1 MTMNDDRST
10 PTTGLAPWSEEPVTP
25 AFPLRIYRSARRARY
40 DKAHPIGLFSAD
52 VEALEADLRDS
63 FAAFAADFDSLVEDQ
78 YMRDGSHYRLR
89 RFSSF
94 ELDPRASGDP
104 LRALPPE
111 PFYQDERLNAYSGGI
126 HRHYE
131 PLAAH
136 TVESLFLRH
145 LIYDL
150 YSLLPPWAT
159 ANGCPWNIGVHLLR
173 IVGTREQPGLPAP
186 EGIHQD
192 GHEFTSITLIRRE
205 GVRGATS
212 IFTDL
217 ERNVILEQTLVR
229 PLDTLLFDDSECMHD
244 VTPVECVDGGELAT
258 RDVCGFSLNP
268 VARIA

>member
-1 MTMNDDRST
+1 MTDDRST
-10 PTTGLAPWSEEPVTP
+10 PTTGLAPFSEEPVTP

-40 DKAHPIGLFSAD
+40 DETHPIGLFSAD
-52 VEALEADLRDS
+52 VEALDADLRAS
-63 FAAFAADFDSLVEDQ
+63 FAAFAADFDRLVEDP
-78 YMRDGSHYRLR
+78 YMRDGSRYRLR
-89 RFSSF
+89 RFSSY

-104 LRALPPE
+104 LRLLPPE

-126 HRHYE
+126 RRHYE

-136 TVESLFLRH
+136 TAESLFLRH

-150 YSLLPPWAT
+150 YSMLPTWAT
-159 ANGCPWNIGVHLLR
+159 KSGEPWNIGVHLLR
-173 IVGTREQPGLPAP
+173 IVGTRELPGLPAP
-186 EGIHQD
+186 EGVHQD

-205 GVRGATS
+205 NVRGAAS

-217 ERNVILEQTLVR
+217 EKKNVILEHTLVD

-244 VTPVECVDGGELAT
+244 VTPVESLDGSGVAT

-268 VARIA
+268 AARGS